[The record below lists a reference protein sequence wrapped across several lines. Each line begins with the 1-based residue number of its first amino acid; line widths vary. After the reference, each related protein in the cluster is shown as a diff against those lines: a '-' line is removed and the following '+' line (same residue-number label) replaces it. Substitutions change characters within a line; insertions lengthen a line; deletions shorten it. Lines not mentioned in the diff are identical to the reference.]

1 MYQKRKYLVVLIF
14 GIISFFNGCGSKNIE
29 VKTPESQITAN
40 KEKSYIVFSRPA
52 SIFGSALD
60 VDVMEF
66 DIEKKEPIKLVSVI
80 SNGERIIYET
90 NEGKHYFFTN
100 VGQNENIETIDIKKG
115 ETKFVNISANIETG
129 ILFYPLIFDKQRL
142 EIKKEISNVTCDN
155 NLLKKL
161 LFKRNLNGDSELE
174 SSALQFKIICEKN
187 KIKEIKDLYYGSS
200 VEDLNKVKLVQP
212 SEEAFSY
219 FNKNIN
225 EFSTDIKEYYPIWDF
240 KFRNVP
246 IVESPIM
253 LIDNI
258 IEDKQLNKFSSVNI
272 ISGKHNEKMDK
283 LLITEYIND
292 LKNEFSSYTA
302 KDKILSL
309 KITFDKYDNGS
320 MASRY
325 MLTGIGKNS
334 LRDSMGVIDFRIELI
349 DENNEVINS
358 FRIFEVEAGGILGGI
373 NTLKPDTMKI
383 ITEYIQNNLLKK
395 K

>member
-1 MYQKRKYLVVLIF
+1 
-14 GIISFFNGCGSKNIE
+14 
-29 VKTPESQITAN
+29 
-40 KEKSYIVFSRPA
+40 
-52 SIFGSALD
+52 
-60 VDVMEF
+60 
-66 DIEKKEPIKLVSVI
+66 
-80 SNGERIIYET
+80 
-90 NEGKHYFFTN
+90 
-100 VGQNENIETIDIKKG
+100 
-115 ETKFVNISANIETG
+115 
-129 ILFYPLIFDKQRL
+129 
-142 EIKKEISNVTCDN
+142 
-155 NLLKKL
+155 
-161 LFKRNLNGDSELE
+161 
-174 SSALQFKIICEKN
+174 
-187 KIKEIKDLYYGSS
+187 
-200 VEDLNKVKLVQP
+200 
-212 SEEAFSY
+212 
-219 FNKNIN
+219 
-225 EFSTDIKEYYPIWDF
+225 
-240 KFRNVP
+240 
-246 IVESPIM
+246 M

-258 IEDKQLNKFSSVNI
+258 IEDKQLNKFSAVNI

-383 ITEYIQNNLLKK
+383 IIEYIQNNLLVKK
-395 K
+395 